1 MGMTDIMY
9 PGRGDAELGEID
21 DILRP
26 NADSNPLLA
35 RGVVTTSLDALINW
49 ARTGSMWPV
58 SFGLACCAV
67 EMMHAGAARDFLDR
81 FGVIFRPSPRQ
92 SDVMIVAFFFLN

>member
-1 MGMTDIMY
+1 MGMMDIMY
-9 PGRGDAELGEID
+9 PGRDTELGEVD

-49 ARTGSMWPV
+49 ARTGSMWRVRPV
-58 SFGLACCAV
+58 MTLTGSGL
-67 EMMHAGAARDFLDR
+67 
-81 FGVIFRPSPRQ
+81 
-92 SDVMIVAFFFLN
+92 FFAQVRVSLM

>member
-1 MGMTDIMY
+1 MGVMDIMY
-9 PGRGDAELGEID
+9 PDRGIELGEID

-26 NADSNPLLA
+26 DADNNPLIS

-58 SFGLACCAV
+58 SFGL
-67 EMMHAGAARDFLDR
+67 
-81 FGVIFRPSPRQ
+81 P
-92 SDVMIVAFFFLN
+92 AF